1 MQNIIDSGVGIENQD
16 KMDLVEHQINGDAL
30 QNMFNREV
38 ALQTRSPLLRLTR
51 KMMKS
56 ALRMELL
63 SFFRFEELVKLSLI
77 SVKMYKFV
85 DPNRG
90 SQDIIQQINFLVS
103 QENDDQLSEE
113 DHIKRVRKIE
123 ALESQLSYHLSIIL
137 SI

>member
-1 MQNIIDSGVGIENQD
+1 
-16 KMDLVEHQINGDAL
+16 
-30 QNMFNREV
+30 
-38 ALQTRSPLLRLTR
+38 
-51 KMMKS
+51 MKS

-123 ALESQLSYHLSIIL
+123 ALES
-137 SI
+137 

>member
-1 MQNIIDSGVGIENQD
+1 
-16 KMDLVEHQINGDAL
+16 
-30 QNMFNREV
+30 
-38 ALQTRSPLLRLTR
+38 
-51 KMMKS
+51 MMKS

-123 ALESQLSYHLSIIL
+123 ALES
-137 SI
+137 